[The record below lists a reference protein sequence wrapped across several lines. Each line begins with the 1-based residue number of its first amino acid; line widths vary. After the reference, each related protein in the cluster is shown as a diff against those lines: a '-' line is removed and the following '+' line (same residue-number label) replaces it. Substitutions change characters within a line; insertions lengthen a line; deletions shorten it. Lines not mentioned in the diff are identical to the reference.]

1 MPAARL
7 EQTACPGEF
16 EQPIEQTLF
25 HARATEAVA
34 ELAQKRVVEAG
45 IGKVESQKVLPV
57 DPRPHRLGSL
67 PIAQALPELHQG
79 HQRQPPGRVG
89 RLTVGREKVG
99 EVAVC
104 ENAAELV
111 AQDQIW
117 RASPE
122 GSVGYAG
129 GIQGHGRDQGL
140 RMQRHGGDLLRRS
153 TPTVGRARFH
163 FANSIRS
170 FSIRADDMG
179 LPHSDA
185 IGLVKKAHALAR
197 WDAAL
202 DRRDGRLS
210 YSTREAD

>member
-7 EQTACPGEF
+7 EHTACPGEF

-45 IGKVESQKVLPV
+45 IGKIESQKVLPV
-57 DPRPHRLGSL
+57 NPRPYRFGSL

-111 AQDQIW
+111 AQDQVGRT
-117 RASPE
+117 RAES
-122 GSVGYAG
+122 GMCHAG
-129 GIQGHGRDQGL
+129 GIQGHGRDRGL

-153 TPTVGRARFH
+153 MPTVGRGRLY
-163 FANSIRS
+163 FANSIRP
-170 FSIRADDMG
+170 FEG
-179 LPHSDA
+179 
-185 IGLVKKAHALAR
+185 
-197 WDAAL
+197 
-202 DRRDGRLS
+202 
-210 YSTREAD
+210 